1 MAKKMDLPRV
11 LVRLGYHVGSQTNWG
26 NNATSHSVYEDL
38 TLTWPTGNAPLKSK
52 EEFEAT
58 WAIMEVED
66 QADYYQYQRSEAASG
81 YAPIADQLDMLYWDI
96 NSGVFGEE
104 AKSSTWFENC
114 SGVKAAYP
122 K

>member
-1 MAKKMDLPRV
+1 MAKMNLPRV

-38 TLTWPTGNAPLKSK
+38 ALTWPTGNAPLKSK
-52 EEFEAT
+52 EEFEVAWET
-58 WAIMEVED
+58 IETED
-66 QADYYQYQRSEAASG
+66 QADLYQSQRTHDVSG
-81 YAPIADQLDMLYWDI
+81 YASITDQLDMLYWDVY
-96 NSGVFGEE
+96 SGVFGEE

-114 SGVKAAYP
+114 SGVKATYP